1 MEYPTFFKNS
11 VRVDAVFQ
19 TYKQS
24 QDISVRSC
32 GHGAFA
38 SLWVEKY
45 TIYQDTEAEALPA
58 PTVSFPCG
66 SKYIH
71 TFCPCLRLRV
81 YSQIDSSSSS
91 SPDRCH
97 AKIDWPFFRRV
108 LFSSC
113 VYAEGRS
120 DGRRCPLFGG
130 SLPNDTAG
138 GIWRGERGKSPFVIP
153 LRCTNDTKV
162 GYELVFSLRR
172 LFAKDSTILLSL
184 YILFP

>member
-1 MEYPTFFKNS
+1 M
-11 VRVDAVFQ
+11 
-19 TYKQS
+19 
-24 QDISVRSC
+24 RSC

-81 YSQIDSSSSS
+81 YSQIDSSSSSS